1 MPTVETLQKEATWLI
16 FLFPDI
22 LSAVTLKLLG
32 FQMSIS
38 PGYRAPSSSLRD
50 GPLGKR
56 KEKAFFQVG
65 EILEFTHI
73 YIYMYIYM
81 YIYICIYIYIHI
93 YIYHIHVSDSLHPSL
108 YSSIFLDP

>member
-1 MPTVETLQKEATWLI
+1 MDPEHGQPASCGGLEEEMPTVETLQKEATWLI

-56 KEKAFFQVG
+56 KEKG
-65 EILEFTHI
+65 LN
-73 YIYMYIYM
+73 
-81 YIYICIYIYIHI
+81 
-93 YIYHIHVSDSLHPSL
+93 SG
-108 YSSIFLDP
+108 

>member
-56 KEKAFFQVG
+56 KEKALFQVG
-65 EILEFTHI
+65 EILEFTQI
-73 YIYMYIYM
+73 IGNLEFY
-81 YIYICIYIYIHI
+81 
-93 YIYHIHVSDSLHPSL
+93 VNGLV
-108 YSSIFLDP
+108 